1 MPSAFTD
8 FAASRFLNRDRILR
22 EVDAVVELLKSDR
35 PDVKE
40 IYLFGSF
47 AWGVPTPKSDIDLLI
62 VADESEADAL
72 SPYFLSVSIPVDL
85 YMMTPESFR
94 RKRETGKGIV
104 GAAAHKGI
112 RLL

>member
-8 FAASRFLNRDRILR
+8 FAASRFLNRERILR
-22 EVDAVVELLKSDR
+22 EVDAVVEVLKSDR

-47 AWGVPTPKSDIDLLI
+47 AQGVPTPKSDVDLLI
-62 VADESEADAL
+62 IAEGSDAEGFL
-72 SPYFLSVSIPVDL
+72 AYFLFVSIPVDI
-85 YMMTPESFR
+85 YVMTPESFR
-94 RKRETGKGIV
+94 KKKETGKGIV
-104 GAAAHKGI
+104 GAAVHKGL